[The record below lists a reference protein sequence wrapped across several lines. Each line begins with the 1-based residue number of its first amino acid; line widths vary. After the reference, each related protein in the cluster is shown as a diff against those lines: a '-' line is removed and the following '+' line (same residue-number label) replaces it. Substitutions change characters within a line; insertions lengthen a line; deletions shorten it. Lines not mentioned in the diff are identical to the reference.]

1 MALTVRFRPEARAE
15 AAEAREWYETRQS
28 GLGAMFTEDLA
39 RTIRAIAENPLRFGL
54 VHQETR
60 RAILAR
66 FPYAVY
72 FRVDGGDQVVVLAVH
87 GRQDPTRW
95 QRRS

>member
-1 MALTVRFRPEARAE
+1 MVLTVRFRPEARAE
-15 AAEAREWYETRQS
+15 AAETREWYETRRS
-28 GLGAMFTEDLA
+28 GLGAIFTEDLA
-39 RTIRAIAENPLRFGL
+39 RTIRAVAENPLRFSL
-54 VHQETR
+54 VHHETR
-60 RAILAR
+60 RAILDR

-72 FRVDGGDQVVVLAVH
+72 FRVDGDEVVVLAVH